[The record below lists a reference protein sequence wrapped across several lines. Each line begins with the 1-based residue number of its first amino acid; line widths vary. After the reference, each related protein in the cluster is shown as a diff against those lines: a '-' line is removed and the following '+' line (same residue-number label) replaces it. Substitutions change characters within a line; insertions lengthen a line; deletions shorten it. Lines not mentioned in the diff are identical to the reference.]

1 MLKIVIIGGGIAGSS
16 LYIQL
21 KKKHHEVFVIDP
33 RIRKIF
39 MTLIHS
45 LLLKDSDVI
54 IAKKSLDFYI
64 ENKIPLKEFKSIT
77 IGKIDAKLIDL
88 WSQVGVKIEKDKI
101 DWLNTEGIVA
111 EHGDRLV
118 YVKRMIDSIPIVK
131 EKAFISQKG
140 NNVEVLVN
148 NKKID
153 ADIFILASGPWNNL
167 LFNVISKSYYCW
179 ASLVITRNK
188 ILDNIFIYDYE
199 KEFYSRPFL
208 GIGLKTAIVGDGKTI
223 EAKPGTK
230 INVNPLE
237 VITKAQERLGNLR
250 HIYTSGE
257 FCEGTPD
264 MRPAYG
270 RLLDNLFYIGGFNGY
285 GAEIGPG
292 IASLLVDMIENGY
305 ENKEY
310 LLDRFRGIKNFELGR
325 EAHEL

>member
-1 MLKIVIIGGGIAGSS
+1 LLKIAIIGGGIAGSS

-21 KKKHHEVFVIDP
+21 KKRNHNVFVIDP

-39 MTLIHS
+39 VTLIHS
-45 LLLKDSDVI
+45 LLLKDSDI
-54 IAKKSLDFYI
+54 EIAKKSLDFYI
-64 ENKIPLKEFKSIT
+64 ENKIPLKEFRSIT
-77 IGKIDAKLIDL
+77 LGKVDEKLLDL
-88 WSQVGVKIEKDKI
+88 WTQVGVKIEKDKI
-101 DWLNTEGIVA
+101 DWLNSQGIIA

-118 YVKRMIDSIPIVK
+118 YIKRMIDSVPIIR
-131 EKAFISQKG
+131 EKAKILQKD
-140 NNVEVLVN
+140 NNAEVIVD
-148 NKKID
+148 NKNIE
-153 ADIFILASGPWNNL
+153 ADIFILATGPWNNK

-179 ASLVITRNK
+179 ASLVVTQNN

-208 GIGLKTAIVGDGKTI
+208 GIRSKLAIVGDGKTI

-270 RLLDNLFYIGGFNGY
+270 RLLDNLYYIGGFNGY

-292 IASLLVDMIENGY
+292 IASLLVDMIEKGN

-310 LLDRFRGIKNFELGR
+310 IVDRFRGIKDFELGR